1 MIKEKLN
8 NTPRSLNADYELA
21 VINSAKRS
29 LNKSL
34 KISGCFFHLSQALYK
49 KTANVIEA
57 FEYVTLTSPSSFI
70 KVLRYFERTYVGK
83 MKTHKKTQNKKQT
96 SNNTLARVKPRFPI
110 EFWSV
115 YERVLKNQPRTNN
128 HVETWHSAIKGD
140 VRKNMNL
147 FKVLELLQNEQS
159 NTENCRKYIERGD
172 NIRARP
178 SRKDQKREERIEKLV
193 KSYATNNSSEW
204 KSLLEGIAANM
215 GTHKAY
221 KRRRGAKNRNIESED
236 DSD

>member
-1 MIKEKLN
+1 
-8 NTPRSLNADYELA
+8 
-21 VINSAKRS
+21 
-29 LNKSL
+29 
-34 KISGCFFHLSQALYK
+34 
-49 KTANVIEA
+49 
-57 FEYVTLTSPSSFI
+57 
-70 KVLRYFERTYVGK
+70 

-193 KSYATNNSSEW
+193 KSYAIIIQVNGKVYSKELQPIWERTKPTKDEEEQRIEIS
-204 KSLLEGIAANM
+204 
-215 GTHKAY
+215 KAKMILINFNY
-221 KRRRGAKNRNIESED
+221 MNDIYLKNKKL
-236 DSD
+236 